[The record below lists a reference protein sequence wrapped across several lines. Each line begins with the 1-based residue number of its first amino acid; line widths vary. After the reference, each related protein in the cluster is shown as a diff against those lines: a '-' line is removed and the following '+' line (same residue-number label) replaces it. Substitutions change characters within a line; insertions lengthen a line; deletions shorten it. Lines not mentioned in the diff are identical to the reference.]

1 MHPNSNETIL
11 LMMIENLENKIKLL
25 QKKNY
30 EMKKINDVLFGIIQ
44 NQKEKENGTRRNQ
57 NQKSN

>member
-25 QKKNY
+25 QKKND

-44 NQKEKENGTRRNQ
+44 NQKEKENGNL
-57 NQKSN
+57 

>member
-25 QKKNY
+25 QKKND

>member
-1 MHPNSNETIL
+1 
-11 LMMIENLENKIKLL
+11 MMIENLENKIKLL
-25 QKKNY
+25 QKKND

>member
-25 QKKNY
+25 QKKND

-44 NQKEKENGTRRNQ
+44 NQKEKENGTRRKQ